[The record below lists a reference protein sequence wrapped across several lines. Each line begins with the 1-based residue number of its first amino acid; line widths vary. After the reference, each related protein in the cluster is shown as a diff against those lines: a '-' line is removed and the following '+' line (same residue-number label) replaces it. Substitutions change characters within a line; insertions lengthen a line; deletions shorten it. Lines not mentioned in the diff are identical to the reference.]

1 MSVRSTKRS
10 RKMTDKGMEW
20 AFPRIRRLPPY
31 VFAVVNEL
39 KYRLRREGEDIIDL
53 GMGNP
58 TTPPAQHII
67 DKLCEVAQRPNVH
80 GYSASKGIPRLRKA
94 ICDFYE
100 RRFGVRLDPEREAI
114 MTIGAKE
121 GYSHLMLA
129 MVSPGDSV
137 VVPNPTYP
145 IHYYAPIIAGGE
157 VRSVPLIFEDGEDPQ
172 EEFLRRFRQIVKES
186 MPPPKAIVVSFPHN
200 PTTICVERE
209 FFRELVSFCREKGIW
224 IVHDF
229 AYADI
234 AFDSYRPPSILEID
248 SARDIAV
255 ELYSMSKGFSMAGWR
270 IAFAVGNE
278 RIIRNLAHLK
288 SYLDYGVFTPIQV
301 AAVIALDSPYEIVE
315 HNARIYERRR
325 NVLVE
330 GLRSLGW
337 SVEKPKASMFVWAK
351 IPEWI
356 GMGSLDFAMFL
367 LREAKVAVSPGVGF
381 GEYGEGYVRFALV
394 ENELR
399 IKQAIRGMR
408 RAFRKLKAAV

>member
-1 MSVRSTKRS
+1 
-10 RKMTDKGMEW
+10 MTEESMDW
-20 AFPRIRRLPPY
+20 AFPRIKRLPPY

-39 KYRLRREGEDIIDL
+39 KHRLRREGEDIIDL

-58 TTPPAQHII
+58 TNPPAPHII
-67 DKLCEVAQRPNVH
+67 DKLCEVAKRPNVH

-100 RRFGVRLDPEREAI
+100 RRFGVSLNPDTEAI

-129 MVSPGDSV
+129 MVTPGNSV
-137 VVPNPTYP
+137 IVPNPTYP

-157 VRSVPLIFEDGEDPQ
+157 VRSIPLIFDEGQNPQ
-172 EEFLRRFRQIVKES
+172 EEFLRRLYQTVKES
-186 MPPPKAIVVSFPHN
+186 MPPPQVIVVSFPHN
-200 PTTICVERE
+200 PTTVCVDRD
-209 FFRELVSFCREKGIW
+209 FFKELVRFAKDKGIW
-224 IVHDF
+224 IIHDF

-234 AFDSYRPPSILEID
+234 AFDGYRPPSILEIEG
-248 SARDIAV
+248 AKDIAV

-270 IAFAVGNE
+270 IAFTVGNE

-315 HNARIYERRR
+315 QNARMYERRR
-325 NVLVE
+325 DVLIE
-330 GLRSLGW
+330 GLRSAGW
-337 SVEKPKASMFVWAK
+337 EVEKPKGSMFVWAK
-351 IPEWI
+351 IPEWV
-356 GMGSLDFAMFL
+356 GMNSLDFSMFL

-381 GEYGEGYVRFALV
+381 GEYGEGFVRFALV

-399 IKQAIRGMR
+399 IKQAVRGIR
-408 RAFRKLKAAV
+408 RAFRKLQATV

>member
-1 MSVRSTKRS
+1 
-10 RKMTDKGMEW
+10 MTEANMDW
-20 AFPRIRRLPPY
+20 AFPRIKRLPPY

-39 KYRLRREGEDIIDL
+39 KHKLRREGEDIIDL

-58 TTPPAQHII
+58 NTPPAPHII
-67 DKLCEVAQRPNVH
+67 EKLCEVARRPNVH

-100 RRFGVRLDPEREAI
+100 RRFGVKLDPEREAI

-129 MVSPGDSV
+129 MVTPGNSV
-137 VVPNPTYP
+137 IVPNPTYP

-157 VRSVPLIFEDGEDPQ
+157 VRSIPLIFEDDEDPQ
-172 EEFLRRFRQIVKES
+172 EGFLRRLYQTVKES
-186 MPPPKAIVVSFPHN
+186 MPSPQGIVVSFPHN
-200 PTTICVERE
+200 PTTICVEKD
-209 FFRELVSFCREKGIW
+209 FFRELVKFAKEKGIW
-224 IVHDF
+224 IIHDF

-234 AFDSYRPPSILEID
+234 SYDGYRPPSILEVEGAKD
-248 SARDIAV
+248 VAV

-270 IAFAVGNE
+270 IAFTVGNE
-278 RIIRNLAHLK
+278 RIIKNLAHLK

-315 HNARIYERRR
+315 KNARMYERRR
-325 NVLVE
+325 DVLVE
-330 GLRSLGW
+330 GLRSAGW
-337 SVEKPKASMFVWAK
+337 NVDKPKGSMFVWAK
-351 IPEWI
+351 IPEWV
-356 GMGSLDFAMFL
+356 GMNSLDFSMFL

-381 GEYGEGYVRFALV
+381 GEYGEGFVRFALV

-399 IKQAIRGMR
+399 IKQAVRGIR
-408 RAFRKLKAAV
+408 RAFRKLKATV